1 MTISGVLDEDIV
13 LEIDEVGEATRQT
26 GD

>member
-1 MTISGVLDEDIV
+1 MTISRVLDEDIV

>member
-26 GD
+26 GA